1 MPDPEY
7 RTSIRQAEIRDD
19 FKSGR
24 RYREW
29 LAKVKPEI
37 ARWNTPERQP
47 AQRMFAAD
55 EAQECSREFWERCA
69 RMGINLPNP
78 QPDLKSL
85 IPRIA
90 AALAKC
96 PAPDF
101 RSPYESVRFLVE
113 PEDDV
118 RTWNADPFAPPS
130 VYEAK
135 LKSMVIEGR
144 QYHCWYGEFHGVKL
158 FGPMFPA

>member
-7 RTSIRQAEIRDD
+7 PTSIRQAEIRDD
-19 FKSGR
+19 FKSGN

-29 LAKVKPEI
+29 LAKVKPEKLEESK
-37 ARWNTPERQP
+37 PSSERMIP
-47 AQRMFAAD
+47 IILRRRA
-55 EAQECSREFWERCA
+55 EA
-69 RMGINLPNP
+69 P

-101 RSPYESVRFLVE
+101 RSPCGSICFLVE

-118 RTWNADPFAPPS
+118 RTWHEDHLAPPA
-130 VYEAK
+130 VYAASR
-135 LKSMVIEGR
+135 KSMVVEGR
-144 QYHCWYGEFHGVKL
+144 RYCCWYGEFHGVKL
-158 FGPMFPA
+158 FGPMFPV